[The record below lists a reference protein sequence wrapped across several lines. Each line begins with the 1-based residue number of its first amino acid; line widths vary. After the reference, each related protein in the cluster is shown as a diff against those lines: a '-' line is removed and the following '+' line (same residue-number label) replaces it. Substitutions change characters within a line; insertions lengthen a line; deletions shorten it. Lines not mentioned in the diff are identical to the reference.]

1 MAPKRKSG
9 AVSSAAKRPK
19 VDAASLKDFIS
30 SVLRLVNELKDP
42 SEERV
47 LVAPFV
53 KLPPKKVYPDYY
65 EIIKE
70 PISLSDIQ
78 KKEAKD
84 KYPDTASFLDD
95 FKLLEENAKTYND
108 PDSWIAVDAKQI
120 YDFVKDQVDSYNSV
134 VEEKPSKSKSKLVK
148 IKREVASKPVDD
160 DEIVTSANL
169 THLCIDLLYKVI
181 EHEFPDVGI
190 ISGPFMDNIDRREYP
205 EYFQVIRS
213 PTSFNNVLKKLDKRK
228 IFTSKTPLDESLQAF
243 YDATK
248 LIFTNAQTF
257 NDPSSLIHQD
267 AVKLSDY
274 FEELFQDLKSRI
286 EQQEQKTKLKLKL
299 KPSGQGKVKLN
310 LKLKDDK
317 DGLAGDDEADE
328 PQVTESDTMGKTTSR
343 LTPNEMF
350 IQLFSFATSNSSVT
364 HLTQQYH
371 HQMNNT
377 SHVPTMSKA
386 QISKASLFPTHPASA
401 SNSIV
406 EYQYPSTGFA
416 TQSYCISLPPDGFTF
431 YTFKVCLHKL
441 LYDIKRKDLETG
453 LGLLT
458 SDDDFQ
464 CKLFVNEDEVHS
476 GMDVY
481 EDYRNKWKLLSYQ
494 YDLRLCNGLNVITF
508 ECKVAPTVSKQIKGD
523 RVKNETDE
531 TSGRHTRNQLQ
542 QAKMSW
548 DVERINFN
556 VICNST

>member
-19 VDAASLKDFIS
+19 VEAVSLKDFIS
-30 SVLRLVNELKDP
+30 SVLSLVNELKDP

-47 LVAPFV
+47 LVAPFI

-70 PISLSDIQ
+70 PISVSDIQ

-95 FKLLEENAKTYND
+95 FKLLMENAKTYND

-120 YDFVKDQVDSYNSV
+120 YDFVKDQVDLYNSV
-134 VEEKPSKSKSKLVK
+134 AEEKPSKSKTKLVK
-148 IKREVASKPVDD
+148 VKREVVSKPVDE
-160 DEIVTSANL
+160 DELVTSANL

-205 EYFQVIRS
+205 EYFQVIKT

-274 FEELFQDLKSRI
+274 FEELFQALKARV

-299 KPSGQGKVKLN
+299 KSPGQGKVKLN
-310 LKLKDDK
+310 LKLKE
-317 DGLAGDDEADE
+317 DEPDE
-328 PQVTESDTMGKTTSR
+328 PQVTESDTMGKTSSR
-343 LTPNEMF
+343 LSPNEMF

-364 HLTQQYH
+364 
-371 HQMNNT
+371 QMNNT

-441 LYDIKRKDLETG
+441 LYDIKRKDLESG

-464 CKLFVNEDEVHS
+464 CKLFVNDDEVHS

-481 EDYRNKWKLLSYQ
+481 EDYRNKSKLLSYQ

-508 ECKVAPTVSKQIKGD
+508 ECKVAPAVSKQIKGN
-523 RVKNETDE
+523 RVKNESDE
-531 TSGRHTRNQLQ
+531 TAGRHTRNQLQ